1 MVLED
6 KQGISLP
13 KAALATPLK
22 ESRQTGLFDSIQA
35 SLTTDQDLFVAKALA
50 PHNSLESP

>member
-35 SLTTDQDLFVAKALA
+35 SLTTDQDFFVAKALA